1 MADWNEDKS
10 CRHPRKVLML
20 TAGQPGGPAHRRT
33 RPLPCPVYYRDITG
47 KERVHNAYRC
57 PDCGIR
63 VETDLL
69 VR

>member
-1 MADWNEDKS
+1 MSDWNGDKA
-10 CRHPRKVLML
+10 CRHPRKVAML
-20 TAGQPGGPAHRRT
+20 TAGQ
-33 RPLPCPVYYRDITG
+33 VFYRDITG
-47 KERVHNAYRC
+47 KERIHMAYRC